1 MLNGKPYHSADN
13 GFACAAA
20 GRGIREALREHL
32 NVIVRDKNLEIAF
45 SDAHF
50 QDEIG
55 LLVAD
60 KEQLE
65 LQKRNRQDDIREATE
80 ELEAKDVELAEL
92 RVKLEAPVQSLED
105 AEGSRIGEFN
115 QKIEGKT
122 STLKS
127 KKIEKVRIQTDLESP
142 TQVELNSL
150 DVQRAARRFHPLIFI
165 NSIFAVLATVAVIAL
180 FGYLYLFYVSAGE
193 KVIKSSD
200 ELNLERLI
208 DYSALE
214 RSLKSDDRN
223 WLALVFPSIFIALA
237 FFTHF
242 NWENKKWGL
251 LGVVLLATIAIEGM
265 IGWKIAGQIV
275 TAQEQAESGK
285 TDSFWFLFLLFG
297 LLGFCVSL
305 LLGFGLQCVS
315 GFWENIRPRQNE
327 SKQIEMQIKAEKKDR
342 QVKLSDLNTE
352 IHHLE
357 EDINQLSEERR
368 AYSDSLKKA
377 YRHPIES
384 QIAVLE
390 VEIKQRQEKIQLLN
404 EQVDSL
410 QMEIDQCE
418 SEIDKQRNGQRDKIL
433 DLKRMEAQAK
443 EFVNGW
449 CRYIAQS
456 VTELP
461 NDHSGEIREIQA
473 LADQT
478 IQEFKATLKTV

>member
-32 NVIVRDKNLEIAF
+32 NVIVRDKDLEIAF
-45 SDAHF
+45 SNDRF
-50 QDEIG
+50 QNEIE

-60 KEQLE
+60 KEALE
-65 LQKRNRQDDIREATE
+65 EQKRNRQNDIKEATE

-92 RVKLEAPVQSLED
+92 RVKLEAPIQSLEN
-105 AEGSRIGEFN
+105 AEGSRIEEFKEKLE
-115 QKIEGKT
+115 QKASVLE
-122 STLKS
+122 S
-127 KKIEKVRIQTDLESP
+127 KKVEKARIKTDLESP

-150 DVQRAARRFHPLIFI
+150 DVQRAAQGFHPLIFI

-193 KVIKSSD
+193 KVVKSSD

-208 DYSALE
+208 DYEALG

-223 WLALVFPSIFIALA
+223 WLVLVFPSIFIALA

-242 NWENKKWGL
+242 TFEHRKWVIFGIL
-251 LGVVLLATIAIEGM
+251 LLATIVIEGM

-275 TAQEQAESGK
+275 TAQEQAESEK
-285 TDSFWFLFLLFG
+285 IDSFWFLLLLFG
-297 LLGFCVSL
+297 LLGLGVSL
-305 LLGFGLQCVS
+305 LLGFGLQCIS

-327 SKQIEMQIKAEKKDR
+327 SKQIEMQIKAEKNDR
-342 QVKLSDLNTE
+342 QLKLSDLNTE
-352 IHHLE
+352 ILHLE
-357 EDINQLSEERR
+357 EGINQLSEEKK
-368 AYSDSLKKA
+368 AYSESIKTA

-390 VEIKQRQEKIQLLN
+390 IEIKQRQEKIQLLN

-410 QMEIDQCE
+410 QMEIDRCE
-418 SEIDKQRNGQRDKIL
+418 SEVDKQRNGQRDRIL

-461 NDHSGEIREIQA
+461 DDHSGEIREIQA